1 MFISWFYR
9 CQIKIIISN
18 FYLTLKTKCMKIFY
32 GIFYFDFKALKNFI
46 QQLPAASSNA
56 IHR

>member
-1 MFISWFYR
+1 MFLFALSMSV
-9 CQIKIIISN
+9 KIIVSI
-18 FYLTLKTKCMKIFY
+18 FYLIFKTKCMKIFY